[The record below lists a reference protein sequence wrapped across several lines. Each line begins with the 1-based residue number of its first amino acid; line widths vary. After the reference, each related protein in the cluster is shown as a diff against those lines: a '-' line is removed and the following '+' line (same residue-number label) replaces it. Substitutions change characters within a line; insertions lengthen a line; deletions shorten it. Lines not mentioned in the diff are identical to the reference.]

1 MATQLSKGEG
11 ARVDGAPVWNSL
23 EAAKIAVGALTPI
36 SLFLL
41 GFIVTTTSTKEERD
55 YQSRVRIETANR
67 ERQARIDA
75 IAREDK
81 LRDENIKRDD
91 KLREENIKR
100 EAEARAAANREARLA
115 REEAFRREEQLG
127 RAADA
132 RAAAAKRLAEARE
145 TQLREAAQE
154 QARKAKIYEKRLELW
169 NSASPIL
176 ASMKKEMEALV
187 SRSDDVPINDRLR
200 VLKGLK
206 ESFATQL
213 QPYTSYFSDD
223 FDTSLHELID
233 VAELQMGAAANPAI
247 MNRDRGFRKAHDQ
260 FVSSVRRNLAPD

>member
-1 MATQLSKGEG
+1 MATQLGEGEG

-91 KLREENIKR
+91 KLREESIKR

-132 RAAAAKRLAEARE
+132 RAAAAKKLAEDRE
-145 TQLREAAQE
+145 TQLREEAQE

-169 NSASPIL
+169 NSASPVL
-176 ASMKKEMEALV
+176 ANMKKEMEALI
-187 SRSDDVPINDRLR
+187 SGSGDVPLNERLKHLR
-200 VLKGLK
+200 GLR
-206 ESFATQL
+206 EAFAAQL

-223 FDTSLHELID
+223 FDTSLDELIEATD
-233 VAELQMGAAANPAI
+233 LQLEVAGNPAFSS
-247 MNRDRGFRKAHDQ
+247 RDRGFREAHDQ
-260 FVSSVRRNLAPD
+260 FVSSVRRNLAPN